1 MTTGILDSDTGQTL
15 RAVEEAPLHALAVLT
30 DPHAPLLD
38 AVVWL
43 SAHLAAV
50 EHVVHPQFRRCVD
63 PSSVAQQLA
72 DADQIEHLLR
82 ALEQQLTGDALA
94 AHIDRKRLVRSFALR
109 LVEYIEEERRLL
121 DLLRSRLTPAEQ
133 QLVAASYQHALER
146 GPTRP
151 HPHAPH
157 GRLLGNLA
165 YRVNGPRDRLMD
177 TLDSRHVPTPH
188 PSRRTVKTSRWGDYL
203 LGASRESFGRDDQ

>member
-15 RAVEEAPLHALAVLT
+15 RAVQDTPRHALAVLT
-30 DPHAPLLD
+30 DPDSPLLD

-50 EHVVHPQFRRCVD
+50 EYVVRPEFRRCVD
-63 PSSVAQQLA
+63 PDSVAQQLEGA
-72 DADQIEHLLR
+72 VRIEHMLR

-94 AHIDRKRLVRSFALR
+94 AHIDPRQMVRSFTQR
-109 LVEYIEEERRLL
+109 LLEYIDQERRLL
-121 DLLRSRLTPAEQ
+121 DVLRNRLTPEEQ
-133 QLVAASYQHALER
+133 RHVAARYQRALER

-157 GRLLGNLA
+157 GRMLGSLA

-188 PSRRTVKTSRWGDYL
+188 RPRPPVKTSRWGDYL
-203 LGASRESFGRDDQ
+203 LGASRASSGRDDR